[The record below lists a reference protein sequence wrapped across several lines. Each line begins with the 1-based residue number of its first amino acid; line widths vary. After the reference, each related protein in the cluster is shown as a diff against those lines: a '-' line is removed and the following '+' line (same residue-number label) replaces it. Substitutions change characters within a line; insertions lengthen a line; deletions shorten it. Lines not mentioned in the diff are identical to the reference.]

1 MELVLYF
8 VLLNVLFA
16 NVDTGSGVSLQYN
29 DLHVE
34 LKDLKEIITTM
45 KREMNVLGAARINLN
60 KELSNLTRRYRKLL
74 IKNNDMKRA
83 LEEAKREVAANLSST
98 TMDIKHEV
106 DEALTAWTQNTTNA
120 LISKTQGDMRM
131 EIEEIKRGKIKIII
145 WDLYQI

>member
-145 WDLYQI
+145 